1 VGPIAW
7 SHPNAFQ
14 QTGAAVMTIGTL
26 TSREQATAIKEIFA
40 NDLRTL
46 VADHLAGDAM
56 RNLIGLCP
64 ETRRPID
71 LQLHVDDATLSL
83 IWSNAVRFQCPQC
96 GVEHETKV
104 ERLALSLL
112 SVEPHGAKRTRH
124 QHTAGL
130 SARVSKRGV

>member
-1 VGPIAW
+1 
-7 SHPNAFQ
+7 
-14 QTGAAVMTIGTL
+14 MTIGTL

-124 QHTAGL
+124 QHTARL